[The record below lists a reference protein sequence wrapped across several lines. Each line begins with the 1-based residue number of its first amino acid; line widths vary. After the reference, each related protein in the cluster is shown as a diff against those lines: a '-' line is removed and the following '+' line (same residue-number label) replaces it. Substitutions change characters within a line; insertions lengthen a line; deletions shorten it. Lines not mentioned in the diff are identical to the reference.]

1 MNKRKSGENY
11 LVLLTVI
18 TVEKFRFF
26 SLIYLF
32 ISFIRSISD
41 LYVLN
46 KVSLVVILNKTF
58 LSSPLPTSLKSVISV
73 TQGKDLRIS
82 NIISL
87 VTLISL

>member
-26 SLIYLF
+26 SLISLF

-46 KVSLVVILNKTF
+46 KVSSCYTYGSNK
-58 LSSPLPTSLKSVISV
+58 LK
-73 TQGKDLRIS
+73 L
-82 NIISL
+82 
-87 VTLISL
+87 